1 MKIVLQRV
9 KRAEVRVDGQV
20 VGQIGRGILLLA
32 AVEKGDTDA
41 QLKKAADKCMNMRI
55 FEDEN
60 GKLNLSAL
68 ELGLEVLAV
77 SNFTVAGRTQKGRR
91 PSFDRAESPEIA
103 KDKFERFL
111 EFLREYGLRV
121 ETGVFQAVME
131 VELVNDG
138 PVTLI
143 IDIPPKGGL

>member
-9 KRAEVRVDGQV
+9 KHAEVRVDGRS
-20 VGQIGRGILLLA
+20 VGKIGRGILLLA
-32 AVEKGDTDA
+32 AVERGDTDA
-41 QLKKAADKCMNMRI
+41 DLRKAAEKCVNLRI
-55 FEDEN
+55 FEDEK

-68 ELGLEVLAV
+68 DLNLEVLAV
-77 SNFTVAGRTQKGRR
+77 SNFTVAGRTRKGRR
-91 PSFDRAESPEIA
+91 PSFDRAEAPEIA
-103 KDKFERFL
+103 REKFERFVQ
-111 EFLREYGLRV
+111 FLRESGLKV

-143 IDIPPKGGL
+143 VDVPGEK

>member
-9 KRAEVRVDGQV
+9 KRAEVRVDGEV
-20 VGQIGRGILLLA
+20 VGRIGRGILLLA
-32 AVEKGDTDA
+32 AVERGDTDRE
-41 QLKKAADKCMNMRI
+41 LKKAAEKCVNLRI

-77 SNFTVAGRTQKGRR
+77 SNFTVAGRTKKGRR
-91 PSFDRAESPEIA
+91 PSFDRAEAPELA
-103 KDKFERFL
+103 KEKFDRFL
-111 EFLREYGLRV
+111 NFLREFGLKV

-143 IDIPPKGGL
+143 IEVPAEQA